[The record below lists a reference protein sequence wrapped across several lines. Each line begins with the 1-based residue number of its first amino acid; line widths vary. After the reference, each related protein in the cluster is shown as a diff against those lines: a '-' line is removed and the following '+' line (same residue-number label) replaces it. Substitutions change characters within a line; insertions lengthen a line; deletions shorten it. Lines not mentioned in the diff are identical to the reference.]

1 MQPKEDT
8 NAKRGTK
15 DLDDEDLDE
24 ASYNDLTLSTKHDA
38 IYGSTMSMLDKNIL
52 NKEVIT
58 KGDDGF
64 EKNYLSMTNRAKK
77 KEVLKKK
84 KMQRK
89 DRLKYYHHLSK
100 PLWGAK
106 FISRRKIL

>member
-8 NAKRGTK
+8 NAKRGTS
-15 DLDDEDLDE
+15 DLDDENLDD

-38 IYGSTMSMLDKNIL
+38 IYGSTMSILDKHIL

-58 KGDDGF
+58 KGDDAH
-64 EKNYLSMTNRAKK
+64 EKSYISMANRAKK

-84 KMQRK
+84 KMQRNDK
-89 DRLKYYHHLSK
+89 
-100 PLWGAK
+100 
-106 FISRRKIL
+106 